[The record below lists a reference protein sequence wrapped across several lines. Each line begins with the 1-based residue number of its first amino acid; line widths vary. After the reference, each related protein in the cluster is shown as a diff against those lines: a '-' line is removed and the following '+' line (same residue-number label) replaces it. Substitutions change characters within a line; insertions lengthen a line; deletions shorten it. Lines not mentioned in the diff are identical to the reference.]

1 MEQLK
6 AQVPGLVSAQYRPAG
21 PNGSMTRLA
30 SRLVLVSAWGALIKV
45 GMELFVGRVHE
56 HGRIQLAAKS
66 C

>member
-30 SRLVLVSAWGALIKV
+30 SSAPIKV
-45 GMELFVGRVHE
+45 GMEISVDSARGGARPAT
-56 HGRIQLAAKS
+56 GQ